1 MSTFKKQIFKTAIKL
16 PCTEYEITLN
26 DLTKTVNV
34 VMIGC
39 NGLEFTV
46 VLNAGNTMIRQCL
59 YEIVTTSPYI
69 SLAITP
75 TEC

>member
-26 DLTKTVNV
+26 DLDETVDV
-34 VMIGC
+34 DIIGC
-39 NGLEFTV
+39 NGLQFTI
-46 VLNAGNTMIRQCL
+46 VLDGGTPIFRDCL
-59 YEIVTTSPYI
+59 YEILTVSP
-69 SLAITP
+69 LLNFAITP